1 MEKKKRN
8 HDETELLSACTDPD
22 RIQAEVS
29 TDSLMLRRYEEGCV
43 KVTNRKLVLGMKHSK
58 IKTLF
63 LPQITRIP
71 FEVPVLLIRQAGS
84 LKVVFHMYVYKPCRF
99 CLLPSLPQCG
109 GIYVRKLNI
118 WPHFSIQRLLTVWRS
133 VPVIVVAS
141 GNLFKGLIVFLP
153 ASQLSLYPKQPLSV
167 HFTTQRSGE
176 KRRSHM
182 KTWQIWA
189 PVFLWKHRSAN
200 GMFLFKSSPAR
211 LNKRQL
217 LGV

>member
-71 FEVPVLLIRQAGS
+71 FEVPVLLIRQADS

-167 HFTTQRSGE
+167 HFTTQRRRRE
-176 KRRSHM
+176 KAVAHEDVTNMSASVFV
-182 KTWQIWA
+182 KTQ
-189 PVFLWKHRSAN
+189 VC
-200 GMFLFKSSPAR
+200 
-211 LNKRQL
+211 
-217 LGV
+217 